1 MTPAFPTLAGCA
13 NTHNEANLLFDGRRI
28 PERRQHPS
36 RARTIGE
43 ADEPLPWSVVTLQI
57 LAGGHHLLHAAAL
70 IARFAHERS
79 HIDDPLVLLAGDLR
93 PVAGVSRIG
102 QILVLLDLLADGR
115 EQVVGTHA
123 LFAAADQALEGQL
136 LGPPHDRLDHG
147 ARGEVLEVEDLLV
160 AVGVRHLEEAVL
172 LGEAVH
178 RVDRGRDHRLDGAH
192 GVTAEVAGFRLRDRD
207 LGRQVLPEDVA
218 RRAAIRP
225 LDLDL
230 HVEAT
235 RPQDGRIDEVLP
247 VTGPD
252 DDDVAQPFH
261 AVDLGEELGHDGRL
275 HVRGDAG
282 AAGAEERV
290 HLVEDHH
297 DRHVVG
303 RLLLGLDEDL
313 ADLALGLAH
322 VLVQELRPLDVEEE
336 ALDLLATLLR
346 DLLGE
351 VVGHR
356 LGDHR
361 LTAAGRAVEEHTLR
375 RRELVLL
382 IIVGVEVG
390 ELDGVLDGLDLSA
403 EAADVVVADVGHFLE
418 REILDLALRQLL
430 QQVARL
436 RIHQKVVADLEPQL
450 AERIG
455 DDADLLLVGAQGD
468 DRTLLVELLLEDH
481 DVTLDLVAG
490 GLDDVQSL
498 VEDQLLTG
506 LERLRFDRGVEVD
519 LHLPP
524 LRQDVDR
531 RVLVDREVHAV
542 RRGRRT
548 ELVDL
553 FLERGDLLARLVES
567 VHQLL
572 VLVERLQERAVDLAE
587 LALSEAR
594 LLRYFANVDVDNG
607 PSRGHAAP
615 PPVILIAVERRWP
628 PEAKGAFT
636 PVDATMK
643 PRSPRLMCPI
653 WGPRGPVNN
662 RGNHCM
668 RAGESPK
675 SSGENSAESERT
687 RVG

>member
-1 MTPAFPTLAGCA
+1 MTPAFVALTLAGRA
-13 NTHNEANLLFDGRRI
+13 NTHNEANLLFDGREI
-28 PERRQHPS
+28 PEWQ
-36 RARTIGE
+36 GE
-43 ADEPLPWSVVTLQI
+43 ADEPPLPGSVVALQV
-57 LAGGHHLLHAAAL
+57 LAGGDDLLDVL
-70 IARFAHERS
+70 LLLFGVAHERL
-79 HIDDPLVLLAGDLR
+79 HVDDPLALLAGDLR
-93 PVAGVSRIG
+93 PVVGVGRIR
-102 QILVLLDLLADGR
+102 QILVFLELFAHGI
-115 EQVVGTHA
+115 EQVAGA
-123 LFAAADQALEGQL
+123 DPLLAAADQPLEGQL
-136 LGPPHDRLDHG
+136 LGPSHDRLDHG

-160 AVGVRHLEEAVL
+160 AVGVGHLQETVL
-172 LGEAVH
+172 LGETVH
-178 RVDRGRDHRLDGAH
+178 RFDRGRDHRLDGAL
-192 GVTAEVAGFRLRDRD
+192 GVAAALALLRLGDRD

-218 RRAAIRP
+218 RGAAIRP

-235 RPQDGRIDEVLP
+235 RPQDGRIDEVLA
-247 VTGPD
+247 VAGPD

-290 HLVEDHH
+290 HLVEEHH

-322 VLVQELRPLDVEEE
+322 VFVQELRPLDVEEE
-336 ALDLLATLLR
+336 ALDLLAALLG

-351 VVGHR
+351 VVGDR

-361 LTAAGRAVEEHTLR
+361 LAAAGRAVEEHALG

-382 IIVGVEVG
+382 VVVGVEVG
-390 ELDGVLDGLDLSA
+390 ELDGVLDRLDLGA

-418 REILDLALRQLL
+418 RKILDLALGQLL

-436 RIHQKVVADLEPQL
+436 RIHQNVVADLEPQL

-468 DRTLLVELLLEDH
+468 DRTLLVELLFEDH

-506 LERLRFDRGVEVD
+506 LERLGLDRGVEVD

-542 RRGRRT
+542 GRGRRT
-548 ELVDL
+548 QLVDL
-553 FLERGDLLARLVES
+553 FLERGDLLTRLVEGI
-567 VHQLL
+567 HQLL

-594 LLRYFANVDVDNG
+594 LLRCFSNVDVDHG

-615 PPVILIAVERRWP
+615 PPVILIPVERRWS

-687 RVG
+687 RLG